1 MSNARGVNARGAL
14 GRYGEELAAR
24 RLTEAGM
31 TVLERNWRCGRTGE
45 IDIVARDGDALV
57 VCEVK
62 TRRAGAFEHPM
73 AAVTPTKADRLRG
86 LARTLAAGTRRGPT
100 GRRPHRR
107 RGRRPPRAR
116 RTRRGARTGGG
127 LMGFARTCSVALVGV
142 EGVIVEVQADLEP
155 GVAAFT
161 LVGLPDKS
169 LTESKDRVRAAVVN
183 SGAEWPQK
191 KLTVGLS
198 PASVPKA
205 GSGFDLA
212 VACAVLGASERI
224 DPRMLSDI
232 VMIGEL
238 GLDGRV
244 RPVRGILPAVLA
256 AAEAGYEQVVVPE
269 CAAAEASLV
278 PGVSVLGVRTLRQLI
293 AVLADEPVPDEE
305 PDEGRPDPLMAGLRL
320 PGTGAATGMH
330 TVGAAQQDQGHDLAD
345 VVGQL
350 AARTAVE
357 VAAAGGHHLFLEGP
371 PGAGKTMLAERLPAI
386 LPSLAKEESLEV
398 TAVHSV
404 AGLLPAGK
412 PLVDVPPYCAPH
424 HSATMQ
430 ALVGGGQGVARPGA
444 VSLAHRGVLFL
455 DETPEFSS
463 QALDALRQPL
473 EAGHV
478 VIARSAGVVR
488 FPAKFLMVLAANPCP
503 CGRFSRTD
511 DLCECP
517 PAAIRRYQAR
527 LSGPLLDRVDL
538 RVEVDRVTRSEL
550 SQSAARGES
559 TAVVAER
566 VRAARER
573 AALRLAGTLWRTNSE
588 VPGREL
594 RSRWHAAPGA
604 MDEAE
609 RSLERGLLTARG
621 LDRVLRVA
629 WTIADLVGHDRP
641 DAADVNLALQLR
653 TGVPRGMPMAI
664 GALT

>member
-1 MSNARGVNARGAL
+1 
-14 GRYGEELAAR
+14 
-24 RLTEAGM
+24 
-31 TVLERNWRCGRTGE
+31 
-45 IDIVARDGDALV
+45 
-57 VCEVK
+57 
-62 TRRAGAFEHPM
+62 
-73 AAVTPTKADRLRG
+73 
-86 LARTLAAGTRRGPT
+86 
-100 GRRPHRR
+100 
-107 RGRRPPRAR
+107 
-116 RTRRGARTGGG
+116 
-127 LMGFARTCSVALVGV
+127 MGFARTCSVALVGV
-142 EGVIVEVQADLEP
+142 EGVVVEVQADLEP

-169 LTESKDRVRAAVVN
+169 LSESRDRVRAAVVN

-212 VACAVLGASERI
+212 VACAVLGAAERI
-224 DPRMLSDI
+224 DPRVLADI

-278 PGVSVLGVRTLRQLI
+278 PGVSVLGVRSLRQLI
-293 AVLADEPVPDEE
+293 AVLADEPVPEEE
-305 PDEGRPDPLMAGLRL
+305 PDEAGRPDPLLAGLRM
-320 PGTGAATGMH
+320 PGAGAATGMH
-330 TVGAAQQDQGHDLAD
+330 GMGVAPDLEHDLAD
-345 VVGQL
+345 VVGQRS
-350 AARTAVE
+350 ARTAVE

-371 PGAGKTMLAERLPAI
+371 PGAGKTMLAERLPAV
-386 LPSLAKEESLEV
+386 LPRLSRQESLEV

-404 AGLLPAGK
+404 AGLLPPGK
-412 PLVDVPPYCAPH
+412 PLIDVPPYCAPH

-430 ALVGGGQGVARPGA
+430 SLVGGGPGFARPGA
-444 VSLAHRGVLFL
+444 VSMAHRGVLFL
-455 DETPEFSS
+455 DETPEFGSH
-463 QALDALRQPL
+463 ALDALRQPL

-488 FPAKFLMVLAANPCP
+488 FPARFLMVLAANPCP
-503 CGRFSRTD
+503 CGRFSQRD
-511 DLCECP
+511 SLCECP
-517 PAAIRRYQAR
+517 PSAIRRYQAR

-538 RVEVDRVTRSEL
+538 RVEVDPVGRAEL
-550 SQSAARGES
+550 AHRGPGGES
-559 TAVVAER
+559 TRTVADR

-573 AALRLAGTLWRTNSE
+573 AASRLAGTPWRTNSE

-594 RSRWHAAPGA
+594 RNRWHAATGA

-609 RSLERGLLTARG
+609 RNLERGVLTARG

-629 WTIADLVGHDRP
+629 WTVADLVGHDRP
-641 DAADVNLALQLR
+641 DAMDVALALQLR
-653 TGVPRGMPMAI
+653 TGVPRGVPMAL
-664 GALT
+664 GAPT

>member
-1 MSNARGVNARGAL
+1 
-14 GRYGEELAAR
+14 
-24 RLTEAGM
+24 
-31 TVLERNWRCGRTGE
+31 
-45 IDIVARDGDALV
+45 
-57 VCEVK
+57 
-62 TRRAGAFEHPM
+62 
-73 AAVTPTKADRLRG
+73 
-86 LARTLAAGTRRGPT
+86 
-100 GRRPHRR
+100 
-107 RGRRPPRAR
+107 
-116 RTRRGARTGGG
+116 
-127 LMGFARTCSVALVGV
+127 MGFARTCSVALVGV
-142 EGVIVEVQADLEP
+142 EGVVVEVQADLEP

-169 LTESKDRVRAAVVN
+169 LSESRDRVRAAVVN
-183 SGAEWPQK
+183 SGGEWPQK

-212 VACAVLGASERI
+212 VACAVLGAAERI
-224 DPRMLSDI
+224 DPRVLADI

-256 AAEAGYEQVVVPE
+256 AADAGYEQVVVPE

-278 PGVSVLGVRTLRQLI
+278 PGVSVLGVRSLRQLI

-305 PDEGRPDPLMAGLRL
+305 PEDQGRPDPLLAGLRV

-330 TVGAAQQDQGHDLAD
+330 SMGATDPDDGHDLAD
-345 VVGQL
+345 VVGQIS
-350 AARTAVE
+350 ARTAVE

-386 LPSLAKEESLEV
+386 LPRLRREESLEV

-404 AGLLPAGK
+404 AGLLPPGK
-412 PLVDVPPYCAPH
+412 PLIDVAPYCAPH

-430 ALVGGGQGVARPGA
+430 SLVGGGAGIARPGA
-444 VSLAHRGVLFL
+444 VSLSHRGVLFL
-455 DETPEFSS
+455 DETPEFNSH
-463 QALDALRQPL
+463 ALDALRQPL

-503 CGRFSRTD
+503 CGRFSQTG

-517 PAAIRRYQAR
+517 PSAIRRYQAR

-538 RVEVDRVTRSEL
+538 RVEVDRVTRAQLTERG
-550 SQSAARGES
+550 ARGES
-559 TAVVAER
+559 TATVADR

-573 AALRLAGTLWRTNSE
+573 ASDRLAGTPWRTNSE
-588 VPGREL
+588 IPGREL
-594 RSRWHAAPGA
+594 RSRWYAAIGA
-604 MDEAE
+604 MDDAE
-609 RSLERGLLTARG
+609 RSLERGVLTARG

-629 WTIADLVGHDRP
+629 WTVADLVGHDRP
-641 DAADVNLALQLR
+641 DATDVALALQLR
-653 TGVPRGMPMAI
+653 TGVPRGVPMAI

>member
-1 MSNARGVNARGAL
+1 
-14 GRYGEELAAR
+14 
-24 RLTEAGM
+24 
-31 TVLERNWRCGRTGE
+31 
-45 IDIVARDGDALV
+45 
-57 VCEVK
+57 
-62 TRRAGAFEHPM
+62 
-73 AAVTPTKADRLRG
+73 
-86 LARTLAAGTRRGPT
+86 
-100 GRRPHRR
+100 
-107 RGRRPPRAR
+107 
-116 RTRRGARTGGG
+116 
-127 LMGFARTCSVALVGV
+127 MGFARTCAVALVGV
-142 EGVIVEVQADLEP
+142 EGVVVEVQADLEP
-155 GVAAFT
+155 GLAAFT

-169 LTESKDRVRAAVVN
+169 LTESRDRVRAAVVN

-212 VACAVLGASERI
+212 VACAVLGAAERI
-224 DPRMLSDI
+224 DPRVLADI

-256 AAEAGYEQVVVPE
+256 AADAGYEQVVVPE

-278 PGVSVLGVRTLRQLI
+278 PGVSVLGVRSLRQLI
-293 AVLADEPVPDEE
+293 AVLADEPVPEEE
-305 PDEGRPDPLMAGLRL
+305 PDETGRPDPLLAGLRV

-330 TVGAAQQDQGHDLAD
+330 SMGAAQLDQGHDLAD

-350 AARTAVE
+350 SARTAVE

-386 LPSLAKEESLEV
+386 LPRLGREESLEV

-404 AGLLPAGK
+404 AGLLPPGK
-412 PLVDVPPYCAPH
+412 PLIDVAPYCAPH

-430 ALVGGGQGVARPGA
+430 ALVGGGPGIARPGA
-444 VSLAHRGVLFL
+444 VSLSHRGVLFL
-455 DETPEFSS
+455 DETPEFNS

-517 PAAIRRYQAR
+517 PSAVRRYQAR

-538 RVEVDRVTRSEL
+538 RVEVDRVTRAALTERG
-550 SQSAARGES
+550 ARGES
-559 TAVVAER
+559 TAAVADR
-566 VRAARER
+566 VREARAR
-573 AALRLAGTLWRTNSE
+573 AANRLVGTPWRTNSE

-594 RSRWHAAPGA
+594 RSRWYAAPGA

-609 RSLERGLLTARG
+609 RNLERGVLTARG

-629 WTIADLVGHDRP
+629 WTVADLVGHDRP
-641 DAADVNLALQLR
+641 DATDVALALQLR
-653 TGVPRGMPMAI
+653 TGVPRGVPMAI

>member
-1 MSNARGVNARGAL
+1 
-14 GRYGEELAAR
+14 
-24 RLTEAGM
+24 
-31 TVLERNWRCGRTGE
+31 
-45 IDIVARDGDALV
+45 
-57 VCEVK
+57 
-62 TRRAGAFEHPM
+62 
-73 AAVTPTKADRLRG
+73 
-86 LARTLAAGTRRGPT
+86 
-100 GRRPHRR
+100 
-107 RGRRPPRAR
+107 
-116 RTRRGARTGGG
+116 
-127 LMGFARTCSVALVGV
+127 MGFARTCSVALVGV
-142 EGVIVEVQADLEP
+142 EGVVVEVQADLEP

-169 LTESKDRVRAAVVN
+169 LTESRDRVRAAVVN

-212 VACAVLGASERI
+212 VACAILGAAERL
-224 DPRMLSDI
+224 DPRVLSDI

-330 TVGAAQQDQGHDLAD
+330 TAGAGQHDLGHDLAD
-345 VVGQL
+345 VVGQFS
-350 AARTAVE
+350 ARTAVE

-386 LPSLAKEESLEV
+386 LPTLCRQESLEV

-404 AGLLPAGK
+404 AGLLPVGK

-430 ALVGGGQGVARPGA
+430 SLVGGGQGVARPGA

-455 DETPEFSS
+455 DETPEFGS
-463 QALDALRQPL
+463 QALEALRQPL

-511 DLCECP
+511 ELCECP
-517 PAAIRRYQAR
+517 PAAVRRYQAR

-550 SQSAARGES
+550 TRRGSRGES
-559 TAVVAER
+559 TATVADR
-566 VRAARER
+566 VRSARER
-573 AALRLAGTLWRTNSE
+573 AGVRLAGTPWRTNSE

-594 RSRWHAAPGA
+594 RSRWHPAPGA

-609 RSLERGLLTARG
+609 RSLERGVLTARG

-629 WTIADLVGHDRP
+629 WTVADLLGHDRP
-641 DAADVNLALQLR
+641 DATDVNLALQLR
-653 TGVPRGMPMAI
+653 TGVPRGVPMAI

>member
-1 MSNARGVNARGAL
+1 
-14 GRYGEELAAR
+14 
-24 RLTEAGM
+24 
-31 TVLERNWRCGRTGE
+31 
-45 IDIVARDGDALV
+45 
-57 VCEVK
+57 
-62 TRRAGAFEHPM
+62 
-73 AAVTPTKADRLRG
+73 
-86 LARTLAAGTRRGPT
+86 
-100 GRRPHRR
+100 
-107 RGRRPPRAR
+107 
-116 RTRRGARTGGG
+116 
-127 LMGFARTCSVALVGV
+127 MGFARTCSVALVGV
-142 EGVIVEVQADLEP
+142 EGVVVEVQADLEP

-169 LTESKDRVRAAVVN
+169 LSESRDRVRAAVVN
-183 SGAEWPQK
+183 SGGEWPQK

-212 VACAVLGASERI
+212 VACAVLGAAERI
-224 DPRMLSDI
+224 DPRVLADI

-256 AAEAGYEQVVVPE
+256 AADAGYEQVVVPE

-278 PGVSVLGVRTLRQLI
+278 PGVSVLGVRSLRQLI

-305 PDEGRPDPLMAGLRL
+305 PKEQGRPDPLLAGLRM

-330 TVGAAQQDQGHDLAD
+330 SMGATEPDHGHDLAD
-345 VVGQL
+345 VVGQIS
-350 AARTAVE
+350 ARTAVE

-386 LPSLAKEESLEV
+386 LPRLSRQESLEV

-404 AGLLPAGK
+404 AGLLPPGR
-412 PLVDVPPYCAPH
+412 PLIDVAPYCAPH

-430 ALVGGGQGVARPGA
+430 ALVGGGAGTARPGA
-444 VSLAHRGVLFL
+444 VSLSHRGVLFL
-455 DETPEFSS
+455 DEAPEFNSH
-463 QALDALRQPL
+463 ALDALRQPL

-503 CGRFSRTD
+503 CGRFSQTG

-517 PAAIRRYQAR
+517 PSAIRRYQAR

-538 RVEVDRVTRSEL
+538 RVEVDRVTRAQLTERG
-550 SQSAARGES
+550 ARGES
-559 TAVVAER
+559 TATVAER

-573 AALRLAGTLWRTNSE
+573 ASDRLAGTPWRTNSE
-588 VPGREL
+588 IPGREL
-594 RSRWHAAPGA
+594 RSRWYAAVGA

-609 RSLERGLLTARG
+609 RNLERGVLTARG

-629 WTIADLVGHDRP
+629 WTVADLVGHDRP
-641 DAADVNLALQLR
+641 DATDVALALQLR
-653 TGVPRGMPMAI
+653 TGVPRGVPMAI